1 MKQFVSFEEKHRI
14 RSGCDGKG
22 GKGCTVYYYTIL
34 YFSYILLWPHEWP
47 VCCQDDLYTV
57 SLNCDTL

>member
-1 MKQFVSFEEKHRI
+1 MELGVVVMTEWQ
-14 RSGCDGKG
+14 G
-22 GKGCTVYYYTIL
+22 VYCVLLFYLILLNTI
-34 YFSYILLWPHEWP
+34 LWPHEWL